1 LVTHAHIHGLLA
13 VHKPTGMV
21 SKDISRWLVRRL
33 GKLKL
38 GHVGT
43 LDPAASGV
51 LPVLLGRATRL
62 QDYLLDM
69 PKTYEFDI
77 RFGSE
82 TDTLDL
88 DGQVIRETAW
98 EHITEAQLRTAI
110 GAFIGDIVQTPPIY
124 SAIKYKGKPLY
135 DYARS
140 GAEAASSVPLEAL
153 KRSVS
158 VSRFD
163 LLGLSPGQGSF
174 RVTCSKGTYVRTL
187 AKDLAEKVG
196 SCGTLIRL
204 VRTKSSGVEIGAA
217 HGLEAIEQQLDNF
230 ESLVTPLDQIDIG
243 LPRWR
248 SSRPGLTA
256 KLRDGQ
262 QVVMEIQEYVSCCLD
277 PEDGLVGGWVRPIL
291 LLNEQGEA
299 FGVGSVR
306 SQESGRIAIVMKRGL

>member
-1 LVTHAHIHGLLA
+1 
-13 VHKPTGMV
+13 MV

-135 DYARS
+135 A
-140 GAEAASSVPLEAL
+140 
-153 KRSVS
+153 
-158 VSRFD
+158 F
-163 LLGLSPGQGSF
+163 
-174 RVTCSKGTYVRTL
+174 
-187 AKDLAEKVG
+187 AKDAKAGDKTGDGFLN
-196 SCGTLIRL
+196 
-204 VRTKSSGVEIGAA
+204 GAW
-217 HGLEAIEQQLDNF
+217 HI
-230 ESLVTPLDQIDIG
+230 
-243 LPRWR
+243 
-248 SSRPGLTA
+248 A
-256 KLRDGQ
+256 K
-262 QVVMEIQEYVSCCLD
+262 
-277 PEDGLVGGWVRPIL
+277 P
-291 LLNEQGEA
+291 
-299 FGVGSVR
+299 
-306 SQESGRIAIVMKRGL
+306 